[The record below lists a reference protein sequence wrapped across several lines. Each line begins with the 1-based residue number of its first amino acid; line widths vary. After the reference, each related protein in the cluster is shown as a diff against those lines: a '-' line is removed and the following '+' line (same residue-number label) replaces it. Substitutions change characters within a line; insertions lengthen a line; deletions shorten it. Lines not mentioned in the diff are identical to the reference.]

1 MIEVRGLTKRYGAK
15 IAVDDLTFGIE
26 PGKVTGFLGPNGAGK
41 TTTMRCI
48 LGLDYADKGTVTV
61 DGKVYPDLA
70 YPMREV
76 GALLDAKAV
85 HGGRSAYNHLLCL
98 AQTNNLPRRRVGEVL
113 ELVGLSEVARKRSK
127 GFSLGMSQRL
137 GIAATM
143 LGDPKVLMF
152 DEPVNGLDPEGIL
165 WIRNLM
171 KALASEGR
179 TVFVSS
185 HLMSEME
192 YTADHLIV
200 IGRGK
205 LIADCSMS
213 EFISRSSG
221 ASVRVRTPMAE
232 ELIKAV
238 TAKGAVAATADDDAV
253 EVRGLTAAEVG
264 DIAFEQ
270 AIRLH
275 ELATVRAS
283 LEEAFMELT
292 ASSVEYRA
300 ETAGRDHHHRKRC
313 LSDGHRNHT
322 RACGSSALPPA
333 AGQAGL
339 RGAIA
344 SEFTKIRSVRS
355 TYWTLGALFIVSVGL
370 GIAISA
376 GTAPTSP
383 TTRATRPGY
392 DATQNSLGVFFEL
405 GQLIIAVIGAMVITS
420 EYSTGMIRTSLTAQP
435 RRGVVYAAKAIA
447 FTAVTLVISLVTSF
461 VAFFAGQAML
471 SGKGVAASLF
481 HTVTI
486 PANANVN
493 CQPDPNGGPSCTA
506 TFSGIDVIHP
516 STVLTA
522 IIGTAL
528 FVTLVALI
536 AYGVGSIVRH
546 TAGAIA
552 IVVALLFI
560 VPIIEHLLPHDW
572 RNDIMR
578 FLPDAAKQVVAVTVG
593 GPVAHLWSA
602 WPQLGV
608 TALWAAALVGI
619 GAYLFRKRD
628 A

>member
-15 IAVDDLTFGIE
+15 TAVDDLTFGIE

-98 AQTNNLPRRRVGEVL
+98 AQTNNLPRRRVNEVL

-171 KALASEGR
+171 KALAAEGR

-200 IGRGK
+200 IGRGR
-205 LIADCSMS
+205 LIADCSMT

-238 TAKGAVAATADDDAV
+238 TAKGATAAAGDEDAV
-253 EVRGLTAAEVG
+253 EVRGLTTAEVG
-264 DIAFEQ
+264 DLAFEQ

-275 ELATVRAS
+275 ELTTVRAS

-300 ETAGRDHHHRKRC
+300 EVP
-313 LSDGHRNHT
+313 
-322 RACGSSALPPA
+322 GS
-333 AGQAGL
+333 
-339 RGAIA
+339 
-344 SEFTKIRSVRS
+344 
-355 TYWTLGALFIVSVGL
+355 
-370 GIAISA
+370 
-376 GTAPTSP
+376 APTTIGS
-383 TTRATRPGY
+383 
-392 DATQNSLGVFFEL
+392 GV
-405 GQLIIAVIGAMVITS
+405 
-420 EYSTGMIRTSLTAQP
+420 
-435 RRGVVYAAKAIA
+435 
-447 FTAVTLVISLVTSF
+447 
-461 VAFFAGQAML
+461 
-471 SGKGVAASLF
+471 
-481 HTVTI
+481 
-486 PANANVN
+486 
-493 CQPDPNGGPSCTA
+493 
-506 TFSGIDVIHP
+506 
-516 STVLTA
+516 
-522 IIGTAL
+522 
-528 FVTLVALI
+528 
-536 AYGVGSIVRH
+536 
-546 TAGAIA
+546 
-552 IVVALLFI
+552 
-560 VPIIEHLLPHDW
+560 
-572 RNDIMR
+572 
-578 FLPDAAKQVVAVTVG
+578 
-593 GPVAHLWSA
+593 
-602 WPQLGV
+602 
-608 TALWAAALVGI
+608 
-619 GAYLFRKRD
+619 
-628 A
+628 